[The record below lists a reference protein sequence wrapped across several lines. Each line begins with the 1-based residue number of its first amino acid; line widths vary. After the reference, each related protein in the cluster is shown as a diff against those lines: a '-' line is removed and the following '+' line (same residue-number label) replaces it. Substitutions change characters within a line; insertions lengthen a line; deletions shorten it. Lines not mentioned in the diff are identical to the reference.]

1 MLQHDRQSYKVI
13 LTLCTPTALKIF
25 HAVVLSVFST
35 LTSHSDYVYVFKFI
49 TEDGQRK
56 TPMTTRTNASTN
68 SPSGKSLIITPK
80 SNGN

>member
-35 LTSHSDYVYVFKFI
+35 LTSHIQIMCTFL
-49 TEDGQRK
+49 
-56 TPMTTRTNASTN
+56 
-68 SPSGKSLIITPK
+68 SL
-80 SNGN
+80 